1 MKKTCSLTV
10 RRYAACLI
18 DLNEYLAY
26 FLGETLTDNI
36 SVAELNE
43 ILLDSMPTIWSK
55 QSYVQGFDCE
65 LKTFKKAVNMF
76 EGMEI
81 AESIYEGIV

>member
-1 MKKTCSLTV
+1 MRINGLGINGKRINGSL
-10 RRYAACLI
+10 AS
-18 DLNEYLAY
+18 
-26 FLGETLTDNI
+26 FPGETLTDKI

-55 QSYVQGFDCE
+55 QSYVQCFDCE